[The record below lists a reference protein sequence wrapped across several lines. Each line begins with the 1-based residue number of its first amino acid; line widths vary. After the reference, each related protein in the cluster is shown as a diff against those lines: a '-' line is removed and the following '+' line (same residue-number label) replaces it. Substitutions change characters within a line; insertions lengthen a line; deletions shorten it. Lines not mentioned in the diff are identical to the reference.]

1 MIYTNSKFTVTPENI
16 SLEEVVLKPYNVE
29 EVNNN
34 SVESRTDANT
44 IGDSAEYDSLKG
56 ILYLRALLLLL

>member
-1 MIYTNSKFTVTPENI
+1 M
-16 SLEEVVLKPYNVE
+16 KPYNVE

-34 SVESRTDANT
+34 SVEFRTDANT

-56 ILYLRALLLLL
+56 ILYLRALLLLLWYSLILKLSEPEWT